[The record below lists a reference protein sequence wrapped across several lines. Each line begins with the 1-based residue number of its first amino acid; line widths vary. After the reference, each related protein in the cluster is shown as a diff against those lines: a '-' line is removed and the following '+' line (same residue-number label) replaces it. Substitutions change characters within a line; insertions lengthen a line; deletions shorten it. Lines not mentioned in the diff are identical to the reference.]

1 MPLAFESLSHGKIA
15 FGFFN
20 IETDMILLNDYF
32 LFAEDF
38 CRYISEAVEKGKD
51 AYQAA
56 WEVYRIES
64 ENIGNLMGAIHGTDL
79 GGFIGEVYKIFPF
92 PERMENFKQNPE
104 GFRTRSLIEEMIK
117 TYGKQMTIPFV
128 ANLKDDKITI
138 GGYVFRRP
146 SFRSLIQYIWVG
158 GMPRWKDEIRPPYVM
173 MMKKKI
179 EASENSLFEGLLLS

>member
-1 MPLAFESLSHGKIA
+1 
-15 FGFFN
+15 
-20 IETDMILLNDYF
+20 
-32 LFAEDF
+32 
-38 CRYISEAVEKGKD
+38 
-51 AYQAA
+51 
-56 WEVYRIES
+56 
-64 ENIGNLMGAIHGTDL
+64 
-79 GGFIGEVYKIFPF
+79 
-92 PERMENFKQNPE
+92 MENFKQNPE